1 MKATAPAIHLI
12 SFDVPDP
19 ADYGGVIDVF
29 HKIRALHDAGVK
41 IILHCFQYGR
51 PESEPLKHLCAE
63 VHYYPRTTG
72 WISQLSAKPYI
83 VQSRR
88 SEALVHRLLQDDHP
102 ILCEGLHTT
111 AVLSD
116 PRLRHRKIFV
126 RTANVEH
133 TYYQHLARGERNLLK
148 KCFFWIESCRLN
160 RYEKILHRA
169 TGVLAISPPDTQYF
183 AGKYGSDKV
192 TGVYAFHQYDAV
204 ISLPGK
210 GEYILYHGKLDVAE
224 NFNAVLQMLPLF
236 EQWHGLPLWI
246 AGMNPPPF
254 LVNAIAKVPNARLI
268 TNPDPD
274 TMQHLIR
281 DAHAHLLLTAQPT
294 GLKLKL
300 LAALFYGRF
309 VIVNPTMVDG
319 TGLESLCSV
328 GKSPEELI
336 QLFSEIAAKEF
347 TADMIDQRNT
357 LLISNFS
364 NDTNARRL
372 AKVIFSFPLINR
384 RDRNFAEMH

>member
-1 MKATAPAIHLI
+1 MNAGEPLTLHIL
-12 SFDVPDP
+12 SFDVPSP

-29 HKIRALHDAGVK
+29 HKIRALHKTGVR

-51 PESEPLKHLCAE
+51 PEADALMAFCAE

-72 WISQLSAKPYI
+72 WRSQRSEKPYI

-88 SEALVHRLLQDDHP
+88 SEAMVQRLLQDEHP

-116 PRLRHRKIFV
+116 LRLRHRKIFV

-148 KCFFWIESCRLN
+148 KSFFRVESCRLK
-160 RYEKILHRA
+160 RYEKILQRA
-169 TGVLAISPPDTQYF
+169 TGVLAISPPDAQYF
-183 AGKYGSDKV
+183 AGKYDPEKV
-192 TGVYAFHQYDAV
+192 TGVYAFHQYDTV
-204 ISLPGK
+204 ISKPGK

-236 EQWHGLPLWI
+236 EQWQGLPLYI

-254 LVNAIAKVPNARLI
+254 LVRAIAKVPNVQLVSD
-268 TNPDPD
+268 PDPAA
-274 TMQHLIR
+274 MQQLIR
-281 DAHAHLLLTAQPT
+281 EAHAHLLLTAQPT

-300 LAALFYGRF
+300 LAALFCGRF
-309 VIVNPTMVDG
+309 VIANPTMVDG

-328 GKSPEELI
+328 GNSPEELI
-336 QLFSEIAAKEF
+336 QLLSEAANKEF
-347 TADMIDQRNT
+347 TAETAAMRNS
-357 LLISNFS
+357 LLQQNFS
-364 NDTNARRL
+364 NSANAMKL
-372 AKVIFSFPLINR
+372 VEVIF
-384 RDRNFAEMH
+384 